1 MASETA
7 TKDELDA
14 LVKQF
19 QSLASHAEK
28 TEFLH
33 ENPKLQQVISL
44 IHFPKPAIKATTV

>member
-1 MASETA
+1 MTETA

-19 QSLASHAEK
+19 QSLPDHASK
-28 TEFLH
+28 TDFLH

-44 IHFPKPAIKATTV
+44 IHFPKIDTKSATI